1 MVPLA
6 LVAKL
11 ATRWRHLHELQ
22 IWPQDGTTCISC
34 NIDHQMAPLAL
45 VANLPTRWR
54 YLHCFQSWPP
64 DCISCIATLLYWHYQ
79 IILSLYLHQ
88 LESHQLSW
96 TKHILVS
103 QWERSEPIRWDPR
116 DTSVRWKSSQGEKNL
131 KAVILWNV
139 FSFTYYKHSTF
150 VGISTYTQ
158 FQDNISQ
165 LPMYERK
172 KTCKTNFKF
181 SNARY

>member
-1 MVPLA
+1 MPLALVPNLATKWHHLHQLQIWPPDCATCISCKFDHQMAPLA

-79 IILSLYLHQ
+79 FVLSLYLHQ
-88 LESHQLSW
+88 LESHQLSLHKW
-96 TKHILVS
+96 LSDLETT
-103 QWERSEPIRWDPR
+103 RPIDRTR
-116 DTSVRWKSSQGEKNL
+116 DTWVR
-131 KAVILWNV
+131 
-139 FSFTYYKHSTF
+139 
-150 VGISTYTQ
+150 
-158 FQDNISQ
+158 
-165 LPMYERK
+165 
-172 KTCKTNFKF
+172 
-181 SNARY
+181 

>member
-1 MVPLA
+1 
-6 LVAKL
+6 
-11 ATRWRHLHELQ
+11 
-22 IWPQDGTTCISC
+22 
-34 NIDHQMAPLAL
+34 MAPLAL
-45 VANLPTRWR
+45 VTNLVTRW
-54 YLHCFQSWPP
+54 HS
-64 DCISCIATLLYWHYQ
+64 CISSKFGHQMAPLESLALPHCLGLPYWHYQ
-79 IILSLYLHQ
+79 LVLSWYLHQ

-96 TKHILVS
+96 TKHLLVS
-103 QWERSEPIRWDPR
+103 QWEKRTHRWDPR

-181 SNARY
+181 SGARY

>member
-1 MVPLA
+1 MAPLA

-64 DCISCIATLLYWHYQ
+64 DCISCIATLLCFRKKRANCDISETALPITESKNSRKQTPPKYPPKPRKTHLRNHFWP
-79 IILSLYLHQ
+79 
-88 LESHQLSW
+88 LESGFSAIA
-96 TKHILVS
+96 TYKTYVFS
-103 QWERSEPIRWDPR
+103 
-116 DTSVRWKSSQGEKNL
+116 KSSNVPILKFFLVIPDTFSIPKNL
-131 KAVILWNV
+131 TEVMGNF
-139 FSFTYYKHSTF
+139 FSS
-150 VGISTYTQ
+150 
-158 FQDNISQ
+158 
-165 LPMYERK
+165 
-172 KTCKTNFKF
+172 
-181 SNARY
+181 